1 MARNAP
7 KSKPDREVAE
17 RDVVARGSNTRIVEA
32 AWVKMLRTGRIVLA
46 ASQEVRFSRGDVVL
60 IHTERGDVHARAITD
75 SARQT
80 LSPAVYLPVSRRLQ
94 VGEVDAVLGRDR
106 SREEEARQVFIR
118 EVRKHKLDM
127 RLSQVEAAHGDAR
140 IIFYFTAPGRVDFRG
155 LVRDLASSLHSRI
168 ELRQIGVRDEARCA
182 GGLGP
187 CGLPLCCA
195 TFLMDFATVTI
206 RMAKTQGLVL
216 NPQKVSG
223 LCGRLMCCLAYE
235 HEVYCDMRKEFPR
248 VGSLIMT
255 PKGEGKVKD
264 LQIMRRVVKVS
275 LGPGHFEE
283 FSLDDLEVKSGC
295 GQKCRRA
302 APEEG
307 AGEERPGSPDKAGEK
322 PLERE
327 RKREKTQNKESGRDS
342 GRRSGRD
349 GGRTPGRNRNRRT
362 PPRK

>member
-1 MARNAP
+1 MARNAA
-7 KSKPDREVAE
+7 KSKPAREVPE
-17 RDVVARGSNTRIVEA
+17 RDVVARGSNARVVEA

-46 ASQEVRFSRGDVVL
+46 ASREVRFSRGDVLL
-60 IHTERGDVHARAITD
+60 IHTERGDVHARSITD
-75 SARQT
+75 SSRQA
-80 LSPAVYLPVSRRLQ
+80 LSPAAYLPVSRRLQ
-94 VGEVDAVLGRDR
+94 VGEVDAVLGRDQ
-106 SREEEARQVFIR
+106 SREEEARQVFLR

-195 TFLMDFATVTI
+195 TFLRDFATVTI

-235 HEVYCDMRKEFPR
+235 HDVYCDMRKEFPR
-248 VGSLIMT
+248 VGSLVMT

-264 LQIMRRVVKVS
+264 LQIMRRAVKVS
-275 LGPGHFEE
+275 LGPGQFEE
-283 FSLDDLEVKSGC
+283 FSLDDLEFKSGC
-295 GQKCRRA
+295 GQKCRKS
-302 APEEG
+302 APEQGDAEG
-307 AGEERPGSPDKAGEK
+307 APEGKGGTPRKARDGARDK
-322 PLERE
+322 
-327 RKREKTQNKESGRDS
+327 DS
-342 GRRSGRD
+342 GGDSERRSDRRSGRKS
-349 GGRTPGRNRNRRT
+349 GRGRNRRT